1 MVVRI
6 EMFMGGVYEHE
17 DEGLGSG
24 EWGGAIM
31 EKLNL
36 RCAFASFV
44 HEL

>member
-6 EMFMGGVYEHE
+6 EMFMGDVYEHE

-24 EWGGAIM
+24 E
-31 EKLNL
+31 
-36 RCAFASFV
+36 CAFASFV